1 MILKNRFKFNML
13 AVLCIALSVAA
24 LTGCNTANAEVL
36 NLPEGTLSAM
46 GYRSNVYI
54 KAETTDEGGFLLEL
68 VSENETP
75 GIGDLA
81 AKTLVDTINQN
92 QSLNVDVITSATTT
106 SSAVIAAATAA
117 IEYQGLDVASFNTEV
132 VYSLP
137 SEIQTTQY
145 DVAIVGAGAAG
156 LTAAIEAASR
166 GAEVILFEKMSQAG
180 GSSARSNG
188 LIMAS
193 QTSFQR
199 NNLVEDTNIGFSAEL
214 QEVAGGNVNSSFL
227 VKLSENSSD
236 NLFFLDEVGV
246 PISPAVEFAEGADV
260 ARNHIIANSEET
272 GGGLM
277 ISPLVKTATNLGV
290 TIVYDT
296 RITEVSA
303 DVTGTVTGVRGV
315 YKDGSSVATRAYA
328 VILATGGYDR
338 NDELV
343 NQLIGNVTPSISYSG
358 ISSNGDGIDLAED
371 LYADVSLNG
380 NGLMT
385 RIWDDTYDTNDI
397 NSLLVTPDGNR
408 FADESDSSFSIA
420 TKLELR
426 GHNTAYL
433 IVSGDDVTS
442 EMKDSAKNGLIFK
455 GDNIQHLAEVMGI
468 EKLDDTI
475 NSYNEVC
482 ESGTDIVYGKS
493 GQYLIPIENKDV
505 YAIPYKT
512 ISFGSI
518 GGLKTNLSGEVI
530 GIYSTLNGL
539 FAAGELC
546 NGNYFYETFPGF
558 GSSLAQVVESGRTSG
573 LGAFEHAE
581 YAKLLPEQQ
590 EERERIREQNELA
603 EQEAER
609 LRQEAIN
616 AATAQSA
623 ESALEEALRITREF
637 FGM

>member
-1 MILKNRFKFNML
+1 MILKNKLKFNISAML
-13 AVLCIALSVAA
+13 CVALSMVV
-24 LTGCNTANAEVL
+24 LSGCNTANAEVL
-36 NLPEGTLSAM
+36 NLPEGTMSAM

-54 KAETTDEGGFLLEL
+54 KAEATDDGGFLLEL

-117 IEYQGLDVASFNTEV
+117 LEHEGLDVANFNKDV
-132 VYSLP
+132 VYSFP
-137 SEIQTTQY
+137 SEIQTIQY

-166 GAEVILFEKMSQAG
+166 GANVILIEKMSQAG

-193 QTSFQR
+193 QTSYQR
-199 NNLVEDTNIGFSAEL
+199 NNLIEDTNIGFSSEL
-214 QEVAGGNVNSSFL
+214 QAIAGGNVNSSFL
-227 VKLSENSSD
+227 VRLSENSSD

-246 PISPAVEFAEGADV
+246 PISPIVEFAEGADV

-303 DVTGTVTGVRGV
+303 DVAGTVTGVRGV
-315 YKDGSSVATRAYA
+315 YKDGSSVAVRAYA

-338 NDELV
+338 NDQLV
-343 NQLIGNVTPSISYSG
+343 NQLVGNVEPAASYSG
-358 ISSNGDGIDLAED
+358 ISNNGDGIDLAEE
-371 LYADVSLNG
+371 LYADISING

-397 NSLLVTPDGNR
+397 NGLLVTPDGNR
-408 FADESDSSFSIA
+408 FADESDNSFAIA

-426 GHNTAYL
+426 GYNTAYL

-442 EMKDSAKNGLIFK
+442 EMKDSAKNGLIYK
-455 GDNIQHLAEVMGI
+455 GDNISHLAEVMGV
-468 EKLDDTI
+468 EKLADTI
-475 NSYNEVC
+475 ASYNEIC
-482 ESGTDIVYGKS
+482 TNGTDAMYGKS
-493 GQYLIPIENKDV
+493 EQYLTAIQDKDV

-518 GGLKTNLSGEVI
+518 GGLKTNLSGEVV
-530 GIYSTLNGL
+530 GIYSTIDGL
-539 FAAGELC
+539 FAAGEVC

-558 GSSLAQVVESGRTSG
+558 GSSLAQVVESGRNSG
-573 LGAFEHAE
+573 LGAYEHAE

-590 EERERIREQNELA
+590 EERERIREQNEFE

-609 LRQEAIN
+609 KRQEAIN
-616 AATAQSA
+616 AASAQSN
-623 ESALEEALRITREF
+623 ESAIEEALRITREF